1 MVIKERSPSTFGVNN
16 KVVNGVFNPD
26 VMKQTYDMMVAI
38 ESLKGTFYFCP
49 SLKYDNFLESIL
61 LLFLYLGN
69 YIINKSSN
77 LQELVMVPST
87 AYFKFV

>member
-38 ESLKGTFYFCP
+38 ESLKGT
-49 SLKYDNFLESIL
+49 L
-61 LLFLYLGN
+61 
-69 YIINKSSN
+69 
-77 LQELVMVPST
+77 
-87 AYFKFV
+87 